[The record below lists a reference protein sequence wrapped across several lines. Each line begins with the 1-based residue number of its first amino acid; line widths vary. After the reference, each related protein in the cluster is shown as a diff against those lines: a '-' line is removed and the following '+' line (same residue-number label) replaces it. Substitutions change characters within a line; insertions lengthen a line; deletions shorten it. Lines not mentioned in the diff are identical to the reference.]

1 MSSFSRFRCLIS
13 ESSNERLS
21 ERRIRMDNG
30 AESYRR
36 FRENGDETELDKII
50 TDYADGL
57 MLYLTSI
64 VGNIHI
70 AEELTEDTFVLLGT
84 KKPKFRE
91 KCSFRTWLY
100 TIGMNKALN
109 YLKKTSR
116 HPAVPIEYTAGL
128 VSDEEAVEEAYIR
141 KEDMITVH
149 RAMRRLSHEYQQVLW
164 LTYFEGL
171 SNKEAAAVMK
181 KTVRSVEA
189 LLYRARRSLR
199 TQLEKEGFDY
209 ENT

>member
-1 MSSFSRFRCLIS
+1 
-13 ESSNERLS
+13 
-21 ERRIRMDNG
+21 MDNG

-50 TDYADGL
+50 TDYSDGL

-100 TIGMNKALN
+100 TIGRNKALN

-116 HPAVPIEYTAGL
+116 HPAIPIEDTAGL

-149 RAMRRLSHEYQQVLW
+149 RAMRRLSPEYQQVLW

-181 KTVRSVEA
+181 KTVRSVES

-199 TQLEKEGFDY
+199 TQLEKEGFEY